1 MRALLRPCSGVDRFC
16 ALQII
21 TPVVERS
28 VTIACMTTQ
37 ELVVKDFALEPDD
50 NTLRQVGFMLSRTT
64 GRWYCVDRAISVN
77 DVSCTAG
84 RQASMAGA

>member
-1 MRALLRPCSGVDRFC
+1 MARPSSGDGRFC

-50 NTLRQVGFMLSRTT
+50 NTLRQVGFM
-64 GRWYCVDRAISVN
+64 
-77 DVSCTAG
+77 VS
-84 RQASMAGA
+84 

>member
-1 MRALLRPCSGVDRFC
+1 MAWLCSGPGRFY

-50 NTLRQVGFMLSRTT
+50 NTLRQVGVLNGWPLVLCGSHA
-64 GRWYCVDRAISVN
+64 VPVN
-77 DVSCTAG
+77 DISSAAQLANKCWQQEA
-84 RQASMAGA
+84 

>member
-1 MRALLRPCSGVDRFC
+1 VLMCSSQGELLQGCAQARVGYC

-50 NTLRQVGFMLSRTT
+50 NTLRQVGAMSNGPWALCGYVPYLLMTS
-64 GRWYCVDRAISVN
+64 A
-77 DVSCTAG
+77 A
-84 RQASMAGA
+84 